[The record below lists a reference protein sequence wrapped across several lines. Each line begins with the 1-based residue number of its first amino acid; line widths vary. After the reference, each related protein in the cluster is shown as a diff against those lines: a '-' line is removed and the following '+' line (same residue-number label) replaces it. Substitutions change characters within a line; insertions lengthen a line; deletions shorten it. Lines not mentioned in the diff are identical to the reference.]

1 MTCEECS
8 AHSFTQ
14 QTLLTTLGPRKG
26 LRKGPPASGCHDNP
40 SLSLSHPSFSRSPK
54 YRDPLPHTP
63 RGCLFPPAVSLP
75 PCLASKAFFGFL
87 GASLVAKRQRSVP
100 LLLARILC
108 SWGGGHGHRVSE
120 ESLPQKKVPLPVLCL
135 PATPFSLQ
143 GAPAGDRNL
152 EAVGEAQRGQERA
165 LRSQSKLEMEEIE
178 T

>member
-1 MTCEECS
+1 MTCEEFS

-26 LRKGPPASGCHDNP
+26 MRKGPPASGCHDNP

-54 YRDPLPHTP
+54 SRDPLPHTP

-75 PCLASKAFFGFL
+75 PRLASKAFFGFL

-120 ESLPQKKVPLPVLCL
+120 ESLPQKKSLCL
-135 PATPFSLQ
+135 SYACLLLHSISRELQ
-143 GAPAGDRNL
+143 LGTEIWKRW
-152 EAVGEAQRGQERA
+152 ERHREGKKG
-165 LRSQSKLEMEEIE
+165 L
-178 T
+178 